1 MLHVLV
7 VDDSLTVRMDLSE
20 AFERAGFAVT
30 PCRDLRE
37 TRAALAA
44 NPFSLLVL
52 DVLLPDGDG
61 IEFLSE
67 LKADPKTAALPV
79 MLLSSESQVRD
90 RIHGLQTG
98 ADEYV
103 GKPYDSGYVVA
114 RARELIR
121 SHKASAE
128 STAALAGM
136 EAKVGTERRA
146 TVLVIDDS
154 LTFRNEMKAA
164 LESAGYCV
172 LTAATGEDGLNSAVI
187 NRPDAVIMDYLLPG
201 IDGSTLVRHMRE
213 DAALRRTPCLL
224 LTGSADRAQELL
236 ALESGADSFARKDE
250 DIGVVLARL
259 AALLRS
265 ASTPAAVDS
274 QSSIF
279 GPKKILAV
287 DDSTTFLEELAT
299 QLRQE
304 GYDIVLANS
313 GEEAIQLATIQK
325 VDCILLDILMPGLS
339 GQETCRRIKNSP
351 SLRDIPLLMLTG
363 VEDRQT
369 MIEAIN
375 SGADDYIPKASDFD
389 VVRARVRAALRRKQF
404 EDENRSVRE
413 RLLRKEMEAA
423 EARAQ
428 RELAETRAALLA
440 ELRESEAVVHLA
452 AESADLGVWYW
463 DPASDEH
470 VWSSRCKALLGMDSD
485 ATPTYERWLSC
496 VHPEDRTRV
505 DEMVREAVSRQGEL
519 EIEYRVIWPDA
530 STHWIVVKGRCLCD
544 VASREARLTG
554 VVMDVSERKR
564 TQEALIRSEKLASVG
579 RMAATMAHEINN
591 PLEAVV
597 NALFLIATDT
607 RLSPETRSNVEL
619 AERELERVV
628 HMTRQTL
635 GFYRENSRPRT
646 VHLPELVEELFRL
659 YSRKLD
665 HKALTV
671 KKVYRGSNR
680 VTGIAGELRQ
690 IVSNLLANSI
700 DAVGRGGVI
709 QLRISDFH
717 CQGYV
722 RLTVADN
729 GSGIRPE
736 HLQPIFEPFF
746 TTKKEIGT
754 GLGLWV
760 TRQIVEKHGG
770 SIRVRSQVGRGT
782 VFSVYL
788 PATSE
793 TSTSET
799 NASAERSQQAQAA
812 SA

>member
-1 MLHVLV
+1 MILHVLV
-7 VDDSLTVRMDLSE
+7 ADDSLTVRMDLSE

-30 PCRDLRE
+30 PCRDLGE

-44 NPFSLLVL
+44 APFALLVL

-61 IEFLSE
+61 VEFLRE

-90 RIHGLQTG
+90 RIRGLQTG

-121 SHKASAE
+121 SRKRSPASA
-128 STAALAGM
+128 AALAGM
-136 EAKVGTERRA
+136 AAKDGVERPA
-146 TVLVIDDS
+146 TILVIDDS
-154 LTFRNEMKAA
+154 LTCRNELKAA
-164 LESAGYCV
+164 LESAGYRV
-172 LTAATGEDGLNSAVI
+172 LTAATGEDGLNSAVS
-187 NRPDAVIMDYLLPG
+187 NRPDAVILDYLLPG
-201 IDGSTLVRHMRE
+201 IDGSTVVRRMRE

-224 LTGSADRAQELL
+224 LTASVDRAQELL
-236 ALESGADSFARKDE
+236 ALEAGADGFARKGE
-250 DIGVVLARL
+250 DMGVVLARL
-259 AALLRS
+259 AAVLRS

-274 QSSIF
+274 PSSIF

-287 DDSTTFLEELAT
+287 DDSKTFLEELAA

-313 GEEAIQLATIQK
+313 GEEAIELATIQK
-325 VDCILLDILMPGLS
+325 VDCILLDVLMPGLS

-351 SLRDIPLLMLTG
+351 DLRDIPLLMLTG
-363 VEDRQT
+363 VEDRRT

-428 RELAETRAALLA
+428 RELAETRSALLA
-440 ELRESEAVVHLA
+440 ELRESEAVVHIA

-463 DPASDEH
+463 DPATDEH
-470 VWSSRCKALLGMDSD
+470 IWSDRCKALLGMDTD
-485 ATPTYERWLSC
+485 ATPSYQRWLSC
-496 VHPEDRTRV
+496 VHPEDRNRA
-505 DEMVREAVSRQGEL
+505 DEMVREAVSRQGEM
-519 EIEYRVIWPDA
+519 EIEYRVIWPDT
-530 STHWIVVKGRCLCD
+530 STHWIVVKGRCLHD
-544 VASREARLTG
+544 VECGDTTRLTG
-554 VVMDVSERKR
+554 VVMDVTERKR

-597 NALFLIATDT
+597 NALFLIATDAT
-607 RLSPETRSNVEL
+607 LSAETRSNVEL
-619 AERELERVV
+619 AEHELERVV

-646 VHLPELVEELFRL
+646 VVLPELVEELIRL
-659 YSRKLD
+659 YSRKME
-665 HKALTV
+665 HKGLTV
-671 KKVYRGSNR
+671 EKIYRGSSQ

-700 DAVGRGGVI
+700 DAVGRGGAI
-709 QLRISDFH
+709 QIRISDFR

-729 GSGIRPE
+729 GSAIRPE
-736 HLQPIFEPFF
+736 HLQSIFEPFF

-770 SIRVRSQVGRGT
+770 SDSGSQPGWPRHRVLRV
-782 VFSVYL
+782 
-788 PATSE
+788 PAG
-793 TSTSET
+793 
-799 NASAERSQQAQAA
+799 NQRNPGERNR
-812 SA
+812 